1 MNWITRARVK
11 VDRVACPWLI
21 KKFVDPDAEFFF
33 VPADQVMAEAE
44 RLAAIP
50 FDVKDVELG
59 HHGQECSFEA
69 ILKKY
74 DLTGN
79 PALVL
84 LGKIVNG
91 ADTDNT
97 LRFSK
102 GARLQRKMRR
112 LKKPFDAQVA
122 IQYNESRYAILKHYD
137 LPCTL
142 RTRPWSMK
150 FPKQQPPSTNA
161 ACCTCKSQLLCRNT
175 PKCAFK
181 SWSR

>member
-69 ILKKY
+69 ILRKY

-84 LGKIVNG
+84 LGRIVNG

-97 LRFSK
+97 LWNQPE
-102 GARLQRKMRR
+102 GPGLE
-112 LKKPFDAQVA
+112 A
-122 IQYNESRYAILKHYD
+122 IAEGFRHLGYADDHAI
-137 LPCTL
+137 
-142 RTRPWSMK
+142 
-150 FPKQQPPSTNA
+150 NA
-161 ACCTCKSQLLCRNT
+161 AEWIVYDALYAYCQEMVRQGRLNG
-175 PKCAFK
+175 AFK
-181 SWSR
+181 A

>member
-1 MNWITRARVK
+1 
-11 VDRVACPWLI
+11 
-21 KKFVDPDAEFFF
+21 
-33 VPADQVMAEAE
+33 MAEAE
-44 RLAAIP
+44 RLAAVP

-97 LRFSK
+97 LWK
-102 GARLQRKMRR
+102 QPEGPGLE
-112 LKKPFDAQVA
+112 A
-122 IQYNESRYAILKHYD
+122 IAEGFRHLGYADDHAI
-137 LPCTL
+137 
-142 RTRPWSMK
+142 
-150 FPKQQPPSTNA
+150 NA
-161 ACCTCKSQLLCRNT
+161 AEWIVYDALYAYCQEMVRQGRLNG
-175 PKCAFK
+175 AFK
-181 SWSR
+181 A

>member
-59 HHGQECSFEA
+59 HHGLECSFEA

-97 LRFSK
+97 LWNQPE
-102 GARLQRKMRR
+102 GPGLE
-112 LKKPFDAQVA
+112 A
-122 IQYNESRYAILKHYD
+122 IAEGFRHLGYADDHAI
-137 LPCTL
+137 
-142 RTRPWSMK
+142 
-150 FPKQQPPSTNA
+150 NA
-161 ACCTCKSQLLCRNT
+161 AEWIVYDALYAYCQEMVRQGRLNG
-175 PKCAFK
+175 AFK
-181 SWSR
+181 A